1 MSVTSKQC
9 FAICV
14 RNDEFPV
21 SLEKRKIYEVLPDTA
36 AAKRQLLRVVD
47 ESGESYLYPQSFFIP
62 ITLSQEVALAL
73 ALWTCMHDDL
83 DLTPPQRTAF
93 VSAQALQAPTGAS
106 YARSQSGSPAP
117 RGSAA
122 G

>member
-73 ALWTCMHDDL
+73 ALWTD
-83 DLTPPQRTAF
+83 
-93 VSAQALQAPTGAS
+93 
-106 YARSQSGSPAP
+106 
-117 RGSAA
+117 
-122 G
+122 